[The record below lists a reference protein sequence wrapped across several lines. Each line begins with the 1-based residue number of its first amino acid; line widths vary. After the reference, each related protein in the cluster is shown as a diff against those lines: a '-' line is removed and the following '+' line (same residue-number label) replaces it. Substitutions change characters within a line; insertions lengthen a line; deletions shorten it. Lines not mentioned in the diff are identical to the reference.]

1 MNFANIITVVRLLF
15 TPIIIWLI
23 FSSYYYLGLIFFV
36 LSGLSD
42 ALDGFIAK
50 QFNQRTILGS
60 YLDPVADKTLIV
72 SSILALGY
80 MGAIPSWLI
89 ILIVSRDLAILGAV
103 IISWLVERSL
113 KIEPIISSKINTF
126 LQIFYIGLI
135 LLNLSSKEEIIYL
148 NIFILPTFSI
158 LIALSTLPSNILNPE
173 DYAKRIKGMSKY
185 GLKVEVL
192 NETKMKKLGMDSLLG
207 VGRGSQ
213 YDSQLVI
220 IKWDGLK
227 TKKTKPLCFVGKG
240 VCFDSGGI
248 SLKPGNKME
257 EMIGDMGGS
266 AAVVGLMKSLAY
278 LQELLLIQPME

>member
-50 QFNQRTILGS
+50 QFNQKTILGS

-135 LLNLSSKEEIIYL
+135 LLNLSSKEEIVYL

-158 LIALSTLPSNILNPE
+158 LIALSTLTSWFSYLILWL
-173 DYAKRIKGMSKY
+173 RSMG
-185 GLKVEVL
+185 
-192 NETKMKKLGMDSLLG
+192 
-207 VGRGSQ
+207 
-213 YDSQLVI
+213 I
-220 IKWDGLK
+220 I
-227 TKKTKPLCFVGKG
+227 
-240 VCFDSGGI
+240 
-248 SLKPGNKME
+248 NK
-257 EMIGDMGGS
+257 
-266 AAVVGLMKSLAY
+266 
-278 LQELLLIQPME
+278 

>member
-50 QFNQRTILGS
+50 QFNQKTILGS

-135 LLNLSSKEEIIYL
+135 LLSLSSKEIIYL
-148 NIFILPTFSI
+148 DVFILPTFSI
-158 LIALSTLPSNILNPE
+158 LIALSTLTSWFSYLILWL
-173 DYAKRIKGMSKY
+173 RSMG
-185 GLKVEVL
+185 
-192 NETKMKKLGMDSLLG
+192 
-207 VGRGSQ
+207 
-213 YDSQLVI
+213 I
-220 IKWDGLK
+220 I
-227 TKKTKPLCFVGKG
+227 
-240 VCFDSGGI
+240 
-248 SLKPGNKME
+248 NK
-257 EMIGDMGGS
+257 
-266 AAVVGLMKSLAY
+266 
-278 LQELLLIQPME
+278 

>member
-158 LIALSTLPSNILNPE
+158 LIALSTLTSWFSYLILWL
-173 DYAKRIKGMSKY
+173 RSMG
-185 GLKVEVL
+185 
-192 NETKMKKLGMDSLLG
+192 
-207 VGRGSQ
+207 
-213 YDSQLVI
+213 I
-220 IKWDGLK
+220 I
-227 TKKTKPLCFVGKG
+227 
-240 VCFDSGGI
+240 
-248 SLKPGNKME
+248 NK
-257 EMIGDMGGS
+257 
-266 AAVVGLMKSLAY
+266 
-278 LQELLLIQPME
+278 

>member
-23 FSSYYYLGLIFFV
+23 FSSYYYSGLIFFV

-158 LIALSTLPSNILNPE
+158 LIALSTLTSWFSYLILWL
-173 DYAKRIKGMSKY
+173 RSMG
-185 GLKVEVL
+185 
-192 NETKMKKLGMDSLLG
+192 
-207 VGRGSQ
+207 
-213 YDSQLVI
+213 I
-220 IKWDGLK
+220 I
-227 TKKTKPLCFVGKG
+227 
-240 VCFDSGGI
+240 
-248 SLKPGNKME
+248 NK
-257 EMIGDMGGS
+257 
-266 AAVVGLMKSLAY
+266 
-278 LQELLLIQPME
+278 

>member
-1 MNFANIITVVRLLF
+1 MNFANIITIGRLLF

-23 FSSYYYLGLIFFV
+23 FSSHYSLGLIFFV

-50 QFNQRTILGS
+50 QFNQSTILGS
-60 YLDPVADKTLIV
+60 YLDPIADKTLIV

-135 LLNLSSKEEIIYL
+135 LFSLSYQEGMIYL
-148 NIFILPTFSI
+148 DMFILPAFSI
-158 LIALSTLPSNILNPE
+158 LIASSTLLSWFSYLILWL
-173 DYAKRIKGMSKY
+173 RSMG
-185 GLKVEVL
+185 
-192 NETKMKKLGMDSLLG
+192 
-207 VGRGSQ
+207 
-213 YDSQLVI
+213 I
-220 IKWDGLK
+220 I
-227 TKKTKPLCFVGKG
+227 
-240 VCFDSGGI
+240 
-248 SLKPGNKME
+248 NK
-257 EMIGDMGGS
+257 
-266 AAVVGLMKSLAY
+266 
-278 LQELLLIQPME
+278 

>member
-36 LSGLSD
+36 FSGLSD

-158 LIALSTLPSNILNPE
+158 LIALSTLTSWFSYLILWL
-173 DYAKRIKGMSKY
+173 RSMG
-185 GLKVEVL
+185 
-192 NETKMKKLGMDSLLG
+192 
-207 VGRGSQ
+207 
-213 YDSQLVI
+213 I
-220 IKWDGLK
+220 I
-227 TKKTKPLCFVGKG
+227 
-240 VCFDSGGI
+240 
-248 SLKPGNKME
+248 NK
-257 EMIGDMGGS
+257 
-266 AAVVGLMKSLAY
+266 
-278 LQELLLIQPME
+278 

>member
-1 MNFANIITVVRLLF
+1 MNFANIITVIRLLF

-50 QFNQRTILGS
+50 EFNQRTILGS

-113 KIEPIISSKINTF
+113 KIEPIVSSKINTF

-135 LLNLSSKEEIIYL
+135 LLSLSSKEEIIYL

-158 LIALSTLPSNILNPE
+158 LIALSTLTSWFSYLILWL
-173 DYAKRIKGMSKY
+173 RSMG
-185 GLKVEVL
+185 
-192 NETKMKKLGMDSLLG
+192 
-207 VGRGSQ
+207 
-213 YDSQLVI
+213 I
-220 IKWDGLK
+220 I
-227 TKKTKPLCFVGKG
+227 
-240 VCFDSGGI
+240 
-248 SLKPGNKME
+248 NK
-257 EMIGDMGGS
+257 
-266 AAVVGLMKSLAY
+266 
-278 LQELLLIQPME
+278 

>member
-23 FSSYYYLGLIFFV
+23 FSSYYYLGFIFFV

-158 LIALSTLPSNILNPE
+158 LIALSTLTSWFSYLILWL
-173 DYAKRIKGMSKY
+173 RSMG
-185 GLKVEVL
+185 
-192 NETKMKKLGMDSLLG
+192 
-207 VGRGSQ
+207 
-213 YDSQLVI
+213 I
-220 IKWDGLK
+220 I
-227 TKKTKPLCFVGKG
+227 
-240 VCFDSGGI
+240 
-248 SLKPGNKME
+248 NK
-257 EMIGDMGGS
+257 
-266 AAVVGLMKSLAY
+266 
-278 LQELLLIQPME
+278 

>member
-135 LLNLSSKEEIIYL
+135 LLSLSSKEEIIYL
-148 NIFILPTFSI
+148 DVIILPTFSI
-158 LIALSTLPSNILNPE
+158 LIALSTLTSWFSYLILWL
-173 DYAKRIKGMSKY
+173 RSMG
-185 GLKVEVL
+185 
-192 NETKMKKLGMDSLLG
+192 
-207 VGRGSQ
+207 
-213 YDSQLVI
+213 I
-220 IKWDGLK
+220 I
-227 TKKTKPLCFVGKG
+227 
-240 VCFDSGGI
+240 
-248 SLKPGNKME
+248 NK
-257 EMIGDMGGS
+257 
-266 AAVVGLMKSLAY
+266 
-278 LQELLLIQPME
+278 

>member
-158 LIALSTLPSNILNPE
+158 LIALSTLTSWFSYLILWLRNM
-173 DYAKRIKGMSKY
+173 G
-185 GLKVEVL
+185 
-192 NETKMKKLGMDSLLG
+192 
-207 VGRGSQ
+207 
-213 YDSQLVI
+213 I
-220 IKWDGLK
+220 I
-227 TKKTKPLCFVGKG
+227 
-240 VCFDSGGI
+240 
-248 SLKPGNKME
+248 NK
-257 EMIGDMGGS
+257 
-266 AAVVGLMKSLAY
+266 
-278 LQELLLIQPME
+278 

>member
-135 LLNLSSKEEIIYL
+135 LLSLSSKEIIYL
-148 NIFILPTFSI
+148 DVFILPTFSI
-158 LIALSTLPSNILNPE
+158 LIALSTLTSWFSYLILWL
-173 DYAKRIKGMSKY
+173 RSMG
-185 GLKVEVL
+185 
-192 NETKMKKLGMDSLLG
+192 
-207 VGRGSQ
+207 
-213 YDSQLVI
+213 I
-220 IKWDGLK
+220 I
-227 TKKTKPLCFVGKG
+227 
-240 VCFDSGGI
+240 
-248 SLKPGNKME
+248 NK
-257 EMIGDMGGS
+257 
-266 AAVVGLMKSLAY
+266 
-278 LQELLLIQPME
+278 

>member
-50 QFNQRTILGS
+50 QFNQKTILGS

-135 LLNLSSKEEIIYL
+135 LLSLSSKEEIIYL
-148 NIFILPTFSI
+148 DIFILPTFSI
-158 LIALSTLPSNILNPE
+158 LIALSTLISWFSYLILWL
-173 DYAKRIKGMSKY
+173 RSMG
-185 GLKVEVL
+185 
-192 NETKMKKLGMDSLLG
+192 
-207 VGRGSQ
+207 
-213 YDSQLVI
+213 I
-220 IKWDGLK
+220 I
-227 TKKTKPLCFVGKG
+227 
-240 VCFDSGGI
+240 
-248 SLKPGNKME
+248 NK
-257 EMIGDMGGS
+257 
-266 AAVVGLMKSLAY
+266 
-278 LQELLLIQPME
+278 

>member
-50 QFNQRTILGS
+50 EFNQRTILGS

-135 LLNLSSKEEIIYL
+135 LLSLSSKEEIIYL

-158 LIALSTLPSNILNPE
+158 LIALSTLTSWFSYLILWL
-173 DYAKRIKGMSKY
+173 RSMG
-185 GLKVEVL
+185 
-192 NETKMKKLGMDSLLG
+192 
-207 VGRGSQ
+207 
-213 YDSQLVI
+213 I
-220 IKWDGLK
+220 I
-227 TKKTKPLCFVGKG
+227 
-240 VCFDSGGI
+240 
-248 SLKPGNKME
+248 NK
-257 EMIGDMGGS
+257 
-266 AAVVGLMKSLAY
+266 
-278 LQELLLIQPME
+278 

>member
-135 LLNLSSKEEIIYL
+135 LLSLSSKEEIIYL

-158 LIALSTLPSNILNPE
+158 LIALSTLTSWLSYLILWL
-173 DYAKRIKGMSKY
+173 RSMG
-185 GLKVEVL
+185 
-192 NETKMKKLGMDSLLG
+192 
-207 VGRGSQ
+207 
-213 YDSQLVI
+213 I
-220 IKWDGLK
+220 I
-227 TKKTKPLCFVGKG
+227 
-240 VCFDSGGI
+240 
-248 SLKPGNKME
+248 NK
-257 EMIGDMGGS
+257 
-266 AAVVGLMKSLAY
+266 
-278 LQELLLIQPME
+278 

>member
-158 LIALSTLPSNILNPE
+158 LIAFSTLTSWFSYLILWL
-173 DYAKRIKGMSKY
+173 RSMG
-185 GLKVEVL
+185 
-192 NETKMKKLGMDSLLG
+192 
-207 VGRGSQ
+207 
-213 YDSQLVI
+213 I
-220 IKWDGLK
+220 I
-227 TKKTKPLCFVGKG
+227 
-240 VCFDSGGI
+240 
-248 SLKPGNKME
+248 NK
-257 EMIGDMGGS
+257 
-266 AAVVGLMKSLAY
+266 
-278 LQELLLIQPME
+278 

>member
-15 TPIIIWLI
+15 TTIIIWLI

-135 LLNLSSKEEIIYL
+135 LLSLSSKEEIIYL
-148 NIFILPTFSI
+148 DIFILPTFSI
-158 LIALSTLPSNILNPE
+158 LIALSTLTSWFSYLILWL
-173 DYAKRIKGMSKY
+173 RSMG
-185 GLKVEVL
+185 
-192 NETKMKKLGMDSLLG
+192 
-207 VGRGSQ
+207 
-213 YDSQLVI
+213 I
-220 IKWDGLK
+220 I
-227 TKKTKPLCFVGKG
+227 
-240 VCFDSGGI
+240 
-248 SLKPGNKME
+248 NK
-257 EMIGDMGGS
+257 
-266 AAVVGLMKSLAY
+266 
-278 LQELLLIQPME
+278 

>member
-80 MGAIPSWLI
+80 MGTIPSWLI

-158 LIALSTLPSNILNPE
+158 LIALSTLTSWFSYLILWL
-173 DYAKRIKGMSKY
+173 RSMG
-185 GLKVEVL
+185 
-192 NETKMKKLGMDSLLG
+192 
-207 VGRGSQ
+207 
-213 YDSQLVI
+213 I
-220 IKWDGLK
+220 I
-227 TKKTKPLCFVGKG
+227 
-240 VCFDSGGI
+240 
-248 SLKPGNKME
+248 NK
-257 EMIGDMGGS
+257 
-266 AAVVGLMKSLAY
+266 
-278 LQELLLIQPME
+278 

>member
-50 QFNQRTILGS
+50 QFNQKTIFGS

-135 LLNLSSKEEIIYL
+135 LLSLSSKEEIIYL

-158 LIALSTLPSNILNPE
+158 LIALSTLISWFSYLILWL
-173 DYAKRIKGMSKY
+173 RSMG
-185 GLKVEVL
+185 
-192 NETKMKKLGMDSLLG
+192 
-207 VGRGSQ
+207 
-213 YDSQLVI
+213 I
-220 IKWDGLK
+220 I
-227 TKKTKPLCFVGKG
+227 
-240 VCFDSGGI
+240 
-248 SLKPGNKME
+248 NK
-257 EMIGDMGGS
+257 
-266 AAVVGLMKSLAY
+266 
-278 LQELLLIQPME
+278 